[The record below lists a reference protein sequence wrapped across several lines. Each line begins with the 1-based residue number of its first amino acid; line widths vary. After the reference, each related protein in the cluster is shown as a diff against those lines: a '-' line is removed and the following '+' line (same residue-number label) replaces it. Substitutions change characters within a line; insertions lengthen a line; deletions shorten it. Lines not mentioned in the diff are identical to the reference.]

1 MRTSSPEQRRRE
13 EITPRLHDVSQV
25 QAATMF
31 SMTEAAAIIWRM
43 RKVTEIAIFTRD
55 VPATRRFYEALLDS
69 PPDAAGPRSVEFH
82 AGEVTLRVH
91 VMADL
96 SHGAPGDDHI
106 ALSVDDVDAAC
117 ADLRAVAIEAMA
129 GPKDFY
135 WGRSAYFR
143 DPGGRLVEL
152 HQSK

>member
-1 MRTSSPEQRRRE
+1 
-13 EITPRLHDVSQV
+13 
-25 QAATMF
+25 
-31 SMTEAAAIIWRM
+31 MTAIIRHM
-43 RKVTEIAIFTRD
+43 RKVTEIAIFTPD
-55 VPATRRFYEALLDS
+55 VPATRRFYEALLGS
-69 PPDAAGPRSVEFH
+69 PPAAAWAGGAEFR

-91 VMADL
+91 DMPDL

-106 ALSVDDVDAAC
+106 GLSVDDVDAAC
-117 ADLRAVAIEAMA
+117 VELRAVAIEPVA

-152 HQSK
+152 HQSSRGASEP

>member
-1 MRTSSPEQRRRE
+1 
-13 EITPRLHDVSQV
+13 
-25 QAATMF
+25 
-31 SMTEAAAIIWRM
+31 M
-43 RKVTEIAIFTRD
+43 RKVTEIAIFTPD

-69 PPDAAGPRSVEFH
+69 PPAAAGPGAAEFRS
-82 AGEVTLRVH
+82 GDVTLRVH
-91 VMADL
+91 APADP

-117 ADLRAVAIEAMA
+117 ADLRGVAIEPVA

-143 DPGGRLVEL
+143 DPEGRLVEL
-152 HQSK
+152 HQSSMPRAPSEAR